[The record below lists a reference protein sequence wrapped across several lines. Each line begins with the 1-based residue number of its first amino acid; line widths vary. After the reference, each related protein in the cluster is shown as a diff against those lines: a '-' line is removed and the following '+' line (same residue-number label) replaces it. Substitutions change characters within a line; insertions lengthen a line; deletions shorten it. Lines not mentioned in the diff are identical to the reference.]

1 MILNERD
8 SRHEQVLQV
17 AQQMM
22 TAARTAPKGKGVD
35 IIEVAM
41 VTESNIRILSD
52 TMKQMY
58 EDNGFKFFL
67 RDADNILQ
75 AECVVLIGTRSLP
88 QGLDCGH
95 CGYEHCGDRKKGV
108 PCAINSV
115 DVGIAIGSACS
126 VAADHRVDTRVM
138 FSAGLAAQQLDWL
151 DGCTQVY
158 AIPVSASSKIRS
170 STGSLRQNK
179 FFSRVGHAVFFIGQS
194 DEVGVFFYHL
204 LCIGHGNAESGV
216 LNHGQ
221 VVESVADG
229 NHFLTRKSDSFRRMA
244 SDWAL
249 SMPLGTSS
257 RK

>member
-138 FSAGLAAQQLDWL
+138 FSAGLAAQQLDW
-151 DGCTQVY
+151 CTPY
-158 AIPVSASSKIRS
+158 P
-170 STGSLRQNK
+170 
-179 FFSRVGHAVFFIGQS
+179 
-194 DEVGVFFYHL
+194 
-204 LCIGHGNAESGV
+204 
-216 LNHGQ
+216 
-221 VVESVADG
+221 
-229 NHFLTRKSDSFRRMA
+229 
-244 SDWAL
+244 
-249 SMPLGTSS
+249 
-257 RK
+257 